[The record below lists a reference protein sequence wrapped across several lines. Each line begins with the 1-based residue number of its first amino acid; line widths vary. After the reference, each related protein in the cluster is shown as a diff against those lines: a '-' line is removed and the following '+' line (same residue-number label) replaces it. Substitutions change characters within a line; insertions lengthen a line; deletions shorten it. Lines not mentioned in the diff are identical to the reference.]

1 MKKIVALGVLILGA
15 VATLFYGVLTKE
27 EPQIQKSEERVTKV
41 RFGYN
46 IPEES
51 VLHQAAV
58 RFAEKVKAKT
68 NGRVVVELYPNQI
81 LGNDHMMLEMA
92 RMGELD
98 MVMIPTAKMSVA
110 VPAMQ
115 YADLPFYFHE
125 RQDVYD
131 MIDGEVGRM
140 LLEKLS
146 TVDLVGVTIWDNG
159 FKHFTGNAPLLT
171 PEDFIGKKIRVMKS
185 RILMEQFRLLGASP
199 VAIDFHETRNAL
211 KDNVVDGQENP
222 LVAIYTMDIHTAQT
236 NLALSEHAFL
246 GYVLSI
252 SAKTYEKLPVDCRQV
267 LVETALET
275 TSWERENTKQK
286 EREFLEKIAA
296 SGIKIDTLDPHQ
308 KERFRVLMENI
319 PRKFESLIG
328 SDIISKS
335 QELLYKKYKNENAE
349 VVIGFDGDL
358 SAEIDKGNLALKRGI
373 ELAIDEVNA
382 KGGLFGKK
390 VVLVAKDNR
399 ALASRGVENVRD
411 LLNFPNLIAFAGGVH
426 SAIIYEQ
433 LNQMQE
439 KTPPVLLGWSGN
451 VQLTETH
458 EKRGHVFRVSVNDK
472 TAAHFI
478 VEEALRRSDRI
489 SIVYENSIWGRD
501 NFMQM
506 QSYLQ
511 SQGKNCIEGIPFN
524 RGESDFAN
532 KIDALYA
539 NGTEVLVMVANPKE
553 SVSLVHEIAKRK
565 EPLPIVSHWG
575 VVGGEFFAQT
585 KHLLPQ
591 IDLRFL
597 QTFVASD
604 AVSQKAKGVLA
615 RYEATYEDSGEEG
628 RNLAFALLQSYD
640 ATQLFFSAVEK
651 AGSFEHAKMIE
662 ALESLESHEGAMKRY
677 ESPFAKGKPHEALA
691 KEDYKM
697 ARFTPEGKIVAIEGR

>member
-1 MKKIVALGVLILGA
+1 
-15 VATLFYGVLTKE
+15 
-27 EPQIQKSEERVTKV
+27 
-41 RFGYN
+41 
-46 IPEES
+46 
-51 VLHQAAV
+51 
-58 RFAEKVKAKT
+58 
-68 NGRVVVELYPNQI
+68 
-81 LGNDHMMLEMA
+81 
-92 RMGELD
+92 
-98 MVMIPTAKMSVA
+98 MSVA
-110 VPAMQ
+110 LPAMQ

-140 LLEKLS
+140 LLEKL
-146 TVDLVGVTIWDNG
+146 TPIGLVGVTVWDNG
-159 FKHFTGNAPLLT
+159 FKHFTGNAPLLS

-185 RILMEQFRLLGASP
+185 RILMEQFKLLGASP

-211 KDNVVDGQENP
+211 RDNVVDGQENP

-236 NLALSEHAFL
+236 NLTLSEHAFL
-246 GYVLSI
+246 GYVVSI
-252 SAKTYEKLPVDCRQV
+252 SAKTYERLPADCRRV
-267 LVETALET
+267 LIETALEV
-275 TSWERENTKQK
+275 TSWERENTKEK
-286 EREFLEKIAA
+286 EGEFLEKIAA

-358 SAEIDKGNLALKRGI
+358 STEIDKGNLALKRGI

-382 KGGLFGKK
+382 KGGLLGKK

-399 ALASRGVENVRD
+399 AIASRGVENVRD
-411 LLNFPNLIAFAGGVH
+411 LLNFPNLIAFVGGIH
-426 SAIIYEQ
+426 SAIVYEQ

-439 KTPPVLLGWSGN
+439 QNPPVLLAWSAN
-451 VQLTETH
+451 AQLTESH
-458 EKRGHVFRVSVNDK
+458 PKRGNVFRVSVNDK

-489 SIVYENSIWGRD
+489 GIVYENSIWGRD
-501 NFMQM
+501 NFTQM

-511 SQGKNCIEGIPFN
+511 SLGKSCTAEIPFN
-524 RGESDFAN
+524 RGESDFAK
-532 KIDALYA
+532 KIDTLYA
-539 NGTEVLVMVANPKE
+539 KGSEVLVMVANPKE
-553 SVSLVHEIAKRK
+553 SVSIVHEIAGRK
-565 EPLPIVSHWG
+565 KPLPIVSHWG

-585 KHLLPQ
+585 KNILSR

-597 QTFVASD
+597 QTFVVSDDASK
-604 AVSQKAKGVLA
+604 KAKGVMQRYA
-615 RYEATYEDSGEEG
+615 RAYEDSGEEG

-640 ATQLFFSAVEK
+640 AMQLLFAAVEK
-651 AGSFEHAKMIE
+651 AGSFEHAKVIK
-662 ALESLESHEGAMKRY
+662 ALETTEIHEGAMKRY
-677 ESPFAKGKPHEALA
+677 VNPFTKEKPHEALA
-691 KEDYKM
+691 KEDYMM
-697 ARFTPEGKIVAIEGR
+697 ARFRSDGKIEAVGER